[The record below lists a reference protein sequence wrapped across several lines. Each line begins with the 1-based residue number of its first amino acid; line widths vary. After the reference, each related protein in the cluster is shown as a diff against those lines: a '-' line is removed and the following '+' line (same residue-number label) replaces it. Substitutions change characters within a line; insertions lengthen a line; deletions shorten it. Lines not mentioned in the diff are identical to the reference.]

1 MEDRTIAIV
10 GGCGHVGL
18 PLGLSFAKA
27 GLDVHLYD
35 IDAGAVAAVS
45 AGKMPFQEEGGPE
58 LLAVHLKRN
67 LFVGSDPSVLQK
79 ADVVVC
85 VIGTPVDEYLNPR
98 LNRLLQA
105 VEDLKPFLSARQLF
119 VLRSTVYPGATT
131 KVAER
136 LQAQVPGIDV
146 AFCPER
152 VTQGYAIRE
161 TATTPQIIAGVGERA
176 RARGRALFAKVCSK
190 LIDLEPSEAELAK
203 LFCNSYRY
211 ISFALANQFYAVC
224 MENGLDY
231 YRVWEA
237 VTEEYPRMRGLPKA
251 GFAAG
256 PCLFKDTMQ
265 LSAFFNSDFSLGQAA
280 MLVNEGLPRLLVRH
294 LKDEADLRDKKV
306 GILGLAF
313 KGDSDDV
320 RESLAFKLR
329 KLLSLECREVLCT
342 DSHIKQT
349 PDLVSL
355 ERVLAEADILVIG
368 APHSEYKNLR
378 PKQPVLDVWNLLGRG
393 GVLHAGSDEAK
404 RSVS

>member
-1 MEDRTIAIV
+1 MEDRVVAIV

-27 GLDVHLYD
+27 GLEVHLYD
-35 IDAGAVAAVS
+35 IDRKAVAIVS
-45 AGKMPFQEEGGPE
+45 EGRLPFQEEGGTE
-58 LLAVHLKRN
+58 LLAAHLGKN
-67 LFVGSDPSVLQK
+67 LFVGSDPSVLQS

-98 LNRLLQA
+98 LNRLMQA
-105 VEDLKPFLSARQLF
+105 VEDLKPWLSARQLF

-136 LQAQVPGIDV
+136 LQTEVPGIDV

-161 TATTPQIIAGVGERA
+161 TATTPQIIAGVGKRGA
-176 RARGRALFAKVCSK
+176 ARGHALFAKVCGK
-190 LIDLEPSEAELAK
+190 LLPLSPTEAELAK
-203 LFCNSYRY
+203 LFCNAYRY
-211 ISFALANQFYAVC
+211 ITFALANQFYAVC
-224 MENGLDY
+224 MENGIDY
-231 YRVWEA
+231 YRVWQA
-237 VTEEYPRMRGLPKA
+237 VTEDYPRMRGLPKA

-265 LSAFFNSDFSLGQAA
+265 LSAFYNSDFSLGQAA

-294 LKDEADLRDKKV
+294 LKERADLRGKV
-306 GILGLAF
+306 VGVLGLAF

-329 KLLSLECREVLCT
+329 KLLSLECKEVLCA
-342 DSHIKQT
+342 DPHVQQT
-349 PDLVSL
+349 PDLVSV
-355 ERVLAEADILVIG
+355 ERVLAEADLLVIG
-368 APHSEYKNLR
+368 APHSDFKNLR
-378 PKQPVLDVWNLLGRG
+378 PRQPVLDVWNLLGHG
-393 GVLHAGSDEAK
+393 GLLEP
-404 RSVS
+404 RQPEPE